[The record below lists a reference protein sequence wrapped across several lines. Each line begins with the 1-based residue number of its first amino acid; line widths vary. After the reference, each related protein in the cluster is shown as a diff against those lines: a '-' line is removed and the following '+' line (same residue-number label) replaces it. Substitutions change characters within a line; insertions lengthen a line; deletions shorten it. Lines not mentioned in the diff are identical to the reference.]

1 MRPRLQFR
9 APQAAT
15 PISCSCVQVLRR
27 RARPEAARGAAAGA
41 QRLLLL
47 ARGPVRLVLPPLAP
61 RAARPA
67 QLGGGGARGRAARRA
82 QRGGGVARAPAWP
95 KSPCWQAAEQ
105 GLVACGSR
113 RPRPRVRRPSGLR
126 RRARAARAPRCRPGA
141 SPSRRRRRR
150 FRCASHSQ
158 ELEPECKW
166 PLLSAAWQVDSAA
179 LVALRLAT
187 PAAWEARLSVWAAL
201 RTPKARLCRPDRGG
215 ATKLLILHRSTP
227 RRRYSPRRWGGAERP
242 RHGSRRAGALTR
254 SAPPTTTTKWRA
266 RKRGTRTRRPARAT
280 GLGCGRVS
288 PVNSSRSQRY
298 SLIEGARN
306 EG

>member
-15 PISCSCVQVLRR
+15 PISCVQVLRRERR

-82 QRGGGVARAPAWP
+82 QRGGGVARAPAWS

-105 GLVACGSR
+105 GLAACGSR

-150 FRCASHSQ
+150 FRCAS
-158 ELEPECKW
+158 
-166 PLLSAAWQVDSAA
+166 PLRSSSLSASGRCSRRRGRSTVPPWWRYGLLPRPPGRHGFRSGLPCALPRHASA
-179 LVALRLAT
+179 VQT
-187 PAAWEARLSVWAAL
+187 AAAPPSCSFCTVQ
-201 RTPKARLCRPDRGG
+201 RPGG
-215 ATKLLILHRSTP
+215 ATH
-227 RRRYSPRRWGGAERP
+227 
-242 RHGSRRAGALTR
+242 HGAGAGR
-254 SAPPTTTTKWRA
+254 
-266 RKRGTRTRRPARAT
+266 RGHGTVRGVPAR
-280 GLGCGRVS
+280 
-288 PVNSSRSQRY
+288 
-298 SLIEGARN
+298 
-306 EG
+306 

>member
-1 MRPRLQFR
+1 MSNWPHSASSGDAWVSASTL
-9 APQAAT
+9 
-15 PISCSCVQVLRR
+15 
-27 RARPEAARGAAAGA
+27 AARERLGFAA
-41 QRLLLL
+41 
-47 ARGPVRLVLPPLAP
+47 
-61 RAARPA
+61 
-67 QLGGGGARGRAARRA
+67 
-82 QRGGGVARAPAWP
+82 W
-95 KSPCWQAAEQ
+95 
-105 GLVACGSR
+105 
-113 RPRPRVRRPSGLR
+113 
-126 RRARAARAPRCRPGA
+126 A
-141 SPSRRRRRR
+141 SPSRAAALWASAQSSGRSGPAVPPWGLSESPPKTPVSLR
-150 FRCASHSQ
+150 FTTQ

-288 PVNSSRSQRY
+288 PVSSRRAQRY
-298 SLIEGARN
+298 SLIGGASTKADRRFKQSDVR
-306 EG
+306 